1 MPSDWQEARR
11 RDEMAARKAAQEAA
25 RDPEIEQATIA
36 YLAYR
41 TAGGQE
47 LWETFRRKWLMDR
60 KEPEVNGGR

>member
-11 RDEMAARKAAQEAA
+11 RDELAARKAAQEAA
-25 RDPEIEQATIA
+25 RDPDTEQATIA

-47 LWETFRRKWLMDR
+47 LWETFRRKWFMDR
-60 KEPEVNGGR
+60 REPDGR